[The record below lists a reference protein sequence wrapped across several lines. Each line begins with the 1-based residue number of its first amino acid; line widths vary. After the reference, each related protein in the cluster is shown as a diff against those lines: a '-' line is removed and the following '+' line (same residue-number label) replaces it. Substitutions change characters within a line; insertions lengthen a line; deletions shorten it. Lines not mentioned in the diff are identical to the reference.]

1 MIGAGATEAKETSRW
16 LERDGVAHAAV
27 GDAGAAMR
35 AVKPPNAGMGRKP
48 GAQNRTTAAMKD
60 AILGA
65 LDRVGGESYLAEIA
79 RKDHKTFCALLGNS
93 CRATSRTKPRARS
106 WCRSVNSGISLPR
119 DGRRQIPSSKPG
131 SASTRKKSFVGH
143 VAHRQTDDLLRGT
156 YPCSPKQDPSPSRR
170 PPPVRA
176 RR

>member
-79 RKDHKTFCALLGNS
+79 RKDHKTFCALLG
-93 CRATSRTKPRARS
+93 KL
-106 WCRSVNSGISLPR
+106 VPR
-119 DGRRQIPSSKPG
+119 DLTDEAEGPIVVQI
-131 SASTRKKSFVGH
+131 RKLGD
-143 VAHRQTDDLLRGT
+143 Q
-156 YPCSPKQDPSPSRR
+156 PSP
-170 PPPVRA
+170 
-176 RR
+176 